1 MNNNKSLHVLGS
13 ILVGLLFGY
22 IIWGHAFSS
31 EKDHDM
37 GTHQMPNG
45 EMMSDMPMDMDSMM
59 AGMMAGLQGKTGD
72 EFDKEFL
79 SEMIVHHQG
88 AVEMAQMVLNTSKRP
103 ELINLANGIIS
114 AQNGEIKQMQ
124 DWQKAWFK

>member
-1 MNNNKSLHVLGS
+1 MNNNKALHVLGS

-22 IIWGHAFSS
+22 IIWG
-31 EKDHDM
+31 
-37 GTHQMPNG
+37 NG
-45 EMMSDMPMDMDSMM
+45 SNSNQAMDMDHTM
-59 AGMMAGLQGKTGD
+59 AGMTSSLTGKMGD

-103 ELINLANGIIS
+103 ELIKLANDIIT
-114 AQNGEIKQMQ
+114 AQNGEIRMMQ
-124 DWQKAWFK
+124 DWQKSWFK